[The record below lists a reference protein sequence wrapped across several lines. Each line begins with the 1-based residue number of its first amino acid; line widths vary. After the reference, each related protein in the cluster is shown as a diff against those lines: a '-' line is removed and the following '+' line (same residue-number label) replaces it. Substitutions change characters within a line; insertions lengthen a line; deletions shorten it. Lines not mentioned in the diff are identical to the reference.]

1 MVRSMLLGLLAIL
14 LMGAAPADLEPR
26 GYVNDFADIIPDERE
41 AVIEQKISDFE
52 KVTTMEIAVVTTP
65 SLDGS
70 DIQSWSTGL
79 AQSWG
84 VGKKGNDNGIMF
96 VVAPNEREWRIDTGY
111 GVGAFLVDHTAA
123 RYGNEILPDYFKAG
137 DYGGGIEA
145 MVDKIIAHIG
155 MLSPAEQQEL
165 IVTKRQQAQKEAG
178 EKIIARALFYER
190 LGNFLG
196 ALFTLALTVFG
207 FFRVRR
213 FLKRQ
218 EAENKRLD
226 QIKSTLRSAQD
237 SITEQAKR
245 FSENPLA
252 SADERTSQLPAWILS
267 EADTAAAVCAGAEAQ
282 LQVVLKDFPPLKR
295 KNLTL
300 LEKRMTKMETLLA
313 STSGAMSLFDSLSEK
328 VAAYRQG
335 AKNSVETAAQLLHDV
350 KTRFSAL
357 TGAGDRVD
365 TLLTAAELEEL
376 STSTATLKAMLA
388 SRVDGVDDNSDQIAN
403 IAEYLRLALTQV
415 RYELSAFATRS
426 TEAVTMFHELP
437 KAIAALDPVLHKHRE
452 TIGRLE
458 TILPSEA
465 LASVRFGSM
474 VSDIEMLKVEVKT
487 LDLSQAHDVS
497 TLESFHEKVST
508 LSRQCVAIQS
518 SHRQAADLERETLTA
533 RKAYPDEFAELESAL
548 SVAKREVNDSDVE
561 DNAKSLLRSAQEKH
575 DQAELEASKPLVD
588 WLFVL
593 TLVHEGIAL
602 SKRAEAKAEEDKEDA
617 ARAQRRRQQQ
627 AAQRSSSSSSSGS
640 GSSSSRS
647 SGGFKGFGGG
657 GFGGGGAGGKW

>member
-1 MVRSMLLGLLAIL
+1 MLLGFLAIL

-26 GYVNDFADIIPDERE
+26 GYVNDFANIIPDERE
-41 AVIEQKISDFE
+41 AIIEHKIADFE

-70 DIQSWSTGL
+70 DMQSWSTEL
-79 AQSWG
+79 AQRWG

-96 VVAPNEREWRIDTGY
+96 AVAPNEREWRIDTGY

-123 RYGNEILPDYFKAG
+123 RYGNEILPDYFRAG

-196 ALFTLALTVFG
+196 ALFALVFTVFG

-213 FLKRQ
+213 FLKRR

-226 QIKSTLRSAQD
+226 EIKSTLRLSQD
-237 SITEQAKR
+237 SIAQHARR

-252 SADERTSQLPAWILS
+252 SADERTSQLPVWILA
-267 EADTAAAVCAGAEAQ
+267 EADTAAGVCAGAEAQ
-282 LQVVLKDFPPLKR
+282 LQAVLKDFPPLQR

-328 VAAYRQG
+328 VAAYRQD
-335 AKNSVETAAQLLHDV
+335 AEDSVATTTQLLQDVET
-350 KTRFSAL
+350 RFGAL
-357 TGAGDRVD
+357 TSAGNRID
-365 TLLTAAELEEL
+365 TLLTAAKLEEL
-376 STSTATLKAMLA
+376 SVSVATLETMLA
-388 SRVDGVDDNSDQIAN
+388 SRVEGVQDNSDEIATT
-403 IAEYLRLALTQV
+403 AESLTLSLTQV
-415 RYELSAFATRS
+415 RDELSAFATRS

-437 KAIAALDPVLHKHRE
+437 SAIAALDPVLRKHRE
-452 TIGRLE
+452 TIGRLAA
-458 TILPSEA
+458 ILPAEA
-465 LASVRFGSM
+465 FVRVRFETM
-474 VSDIEMLKVEVKT
+474 TSDIEMLKVEVKT

-497 TLESFHEKVST
+497 TLESFHEQVST
-508 LSRQCVAIQS
+508 LSRRFVAIQS
-518 SHRQAADLERETLTA
+518 SHQQAADLERETLTA
-533 RKAYPDEFAELESAL
+533 RSSYPDEISKLESAL
-548 SVAKREVNDSDVE
+548 AAAKREVNDSDVE
-561 DNAKSLLRSAQEKH
+561 DDAKRLLSSAEEKH
-575 DQAELEASKPLVD
+575 DQAESEASKLLVD
-588 WLFVL
+588 WVFVL
-593 TLVHEGIAL
+593 TLVSEGIAL

-617 ARAQRRRQQQ
+617 ERARRRRRQQ
-627 AAQRSSSSSSSGS
+627 ASYHSSTSSGSSFGSSSSGS
-640 GSSSSRS
+640 
-647 SGGFKGFGGG
+647 SGGFGGFGGG